1 MYITDVLVPFNILVD
16 TDMGLLKLV
25 EFDYNNDLYFLQGIL
40 HTSETNQQYAMVTR
54 TKINPLSVILQYDD
68 NDLAENLYSQFM
80 EKEYVQ
86 ILKLSCNT
94 SIRDLSEL
102 LNTTI
107 DQVIRITILCKSEQ
121 EQREVEDRH
130 IKSFRTIVESDLN
143 KINLSDYQVL
153 FVKSIYD
160 LDRYR
165 NVTGLNI
172 YVPNYGF
179 NITID
184 PEMSQPLLPEDI
196 LKKYGKENE
205 FEIFSIYTFDPRKI
219 PLG

>member
-1 MYITDVLVPFNILVD
+1 MYITDVLVPFNLFVD
-16 TDMGLLKLV
+16 LDMGLLKLL
-25 EFDYNNDLYFLQGIL
+25 EFDYDNDLYFLPGIL

-54 TKINPLSVILQYDD
+54 NKINPLSVVLQVEDD
-68 NDLAENLYSQFM
+68 KLADDLYSQFM
-80 EKEYVQ
+80 EKEYDQ

-94 SIRDLSEL
+94 AIRDLTEL
-102 LNTTI
+102 LNATI
-107 DQVIRITILCKSEQ
+107 DQVVRITVLCENEKEQ
-121 EQREVEDRH
+121 MVVSDRH
-130 IKSFRTIVESDLN
+130 IKSFRTIVEKDFY

-153 FVKSIYD
+153 FIKNIYD
-160 LDRYR
+160 LDKYR

-184 PEMSQPLLPEDI
+184 PDLSQPLLPEEI
-196 LKKYGKENE
+196 LKKYGKDNE
-205 FEIFSIYTFDPRKI
+205 FEVFSIYTFDPRKI

>member
-1 MYITDVLVPFNILVD
+1 MYITDVLVPFDILVD
-16 TDMGLLKLV
+16 IDMGLLKLL
-25 EFDYNNDLYFLQGIL
+25 EFDYDNNLYFLQGIL
-40 HTSETNQQYAMVTR
+40 HTSELNQQYTMVTR
-54 TKINPLSVILQYDD
+54 NKVNPLSAILQYEDD
-68 NDLAENLYSQFM
+68 ELAENLYSQFM
-80 EKEYVQ
+80 EKEYNQ

-94 SIRDLSEL
+94 AVRDLSEL
-102 LNTTI
+102 LITTI
-107 DQVIRITILCKSEQ
+107 DQVVRITILCRSKQ
-121 EQREVEDRH
+121 DLQEVEERH
-130 IKSFRTIVESDLN
+130 IKSFRTIVEKDLN

-153 FVKSIYD
+153 FVKNIYD
-160 LDRYR
+160 LDKYR

>member
-1 MYITDVLVPFNILVD
+1 MYITDVLVPFNILID
-16 TDMGLLKLV
+16 LDMGLLKLL
-25 EFDYNNDLYFLQGIL
+25 EFDYDNDLYFLQGIL
-40 HTSETNQQYAMVTR
+40 HTTEINQQYTMVTR
-54 TKINPLSVILQYDD
+54 NKVNPLSALLQVDD
-68 NDLAENLYSQFM
+68 DELADNLYSQFM
-80 EKEYVQ
+80 EKEYTQ

-94 SIRDLSEL
+94 AVRDLSEL
-102 LNTTI
+102 LNATI
-107 DQVIRITILCKSEQ
+107 DQVVRITILCRSEQ
-121 EQREVEDRH
+121 DQREVEERH
-130 IKSFRTIVESDLN
+130 IKSFRTIVEKDLN

-153 FVKSIYD
+153 FVKNIYD
-160 LDRYR
+160 LDKYR
-165 NVTGLNI
+165 NVSGLNI